1 MGIGE
6 LSDGDSN
13 SISLGF
19 SIFILSFQ
27 EYLHCAGFGLFSH
40 FLHSLLQAF
49 ITEFLFY
56 GGGQRFCFFFFFF
69 GCSIQTTH
77 SARGSRCIH
86 IGSGRQPRYL
96 TFILQNSQSF
106 GKGKGNMGIHLVH
119 KKDRMG
125 CERPGNCT
133 DRRGNLEDWTWEVNN
148 GCCNEQ

>member
-56 GGGQRFCFFFFFF
+56 GGGQRFCFFFFFLVAAYKPHTAHGAHGAF
-69 GCSIQTTH
+69 ISDRDDNHDISH
-77 SARGSRCIH
+77 SFYKIHNHSGKAREIWAYIWYIRRTEWVARDREIVQ
-86 IGSGRQPRYL
+86 IGEE
-96 TFILQNSQSF
+96 T
-106 GKGKGNMGIHLVH
+106 
-119 KKDRMG
+119 
-125 CERPGNCT
+125 
-133 DRRGNLEDWTWEVNN
+133 
-148 GCCNEQ
+148 